1 MMSRK
6 GLKTEKEYDMG
17 YNFMSEQ
24 AVDGWKRIGGYE
36 AGYQDGL
43 ADSSATLWSISALT
57 ISLALS
63 LLF

>member
-1 MMSRK
+1 MRSRK
-6 GLKTEKEYDMG
+6 GLKTEKEYDTG
-17 YNFMSEQ
+17 YYFMSEQ
-24 AVDGWKRIGGYE
+24 ALNGWKRIGGYE

-63 LLF
+63 ILF